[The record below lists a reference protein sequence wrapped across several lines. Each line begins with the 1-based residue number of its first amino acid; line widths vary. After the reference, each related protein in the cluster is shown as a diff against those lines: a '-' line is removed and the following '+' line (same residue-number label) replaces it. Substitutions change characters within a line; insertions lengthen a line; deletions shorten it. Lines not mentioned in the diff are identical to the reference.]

1 MVRRPSVSS
10 FAGDFAVE
18 QSGEFASSVDQL
30 QLPFGRLEGLGR
42 NDLRET
48 AYEIYFI
55 VSRGATG
62 MGGHVRHISHV
73 SVEIAGNATP
83 RFGGGAGGM
92 SLVNS
97 KLKSNLGL
105 RTRRAVQVAATPG
118 RPGTAAGKREKI
130 QSRPKP
136 ANEIMQQQLG
146 GNEIID
152 NRLRKMQSL
161 LSSKP
166 QVSIYM
172 CVHLSFLILT

>member
-10 FAGDFAVE
+10 FVGDFAVE

-30 QLPFGRLEGLGR
+30 QLPFGLLEGLGR

-62 MGGHVRHISHV
+62 LGGHVRHISHV
-73 SVEIAGNATP
+73 SVEIAGNSTP
-83 RFGGGAGGM
+83 RFGGGGGM

-105 RTRRAVQVAATPG
+105 RTRRAVQVASTPG

-130 QSRPKP
+130 QMRPKP

-152 NRLRKMQSL
+152 SRLRKMQSL
-161 LSSKP
+161 LSAKP
-166 QVSIYM
+166 QASICCVCM
-172 CVHLSFLILT
+172 CVRIWFL